1 MEFIVY
7 FSSSWNLVTIYHTI
21 TGHSPF
27 KIQKSEAGD
36 EKAEPKRKPECFWWH
51 IMMYTICL
59 MELKVHHFKNYSTLT
74 EKLGQKIK

>member
-7 FSSSWNLVTIYHTI
+7 FSSSSNLVTIYHTI

-36 EKAEPKRKPECFWWH
+36 EKAEPKRKPQSVSDD
-51 IMMYTICL
+51 I
-59 MELKVHHFKNYSTLT
+59 
-74 EKLGQKIK
+74 